1 VIDEFALLNE
11 QVFREGIKPLMVVQG
26 TVMLAITTP
35 KARNFVNDIA
45 AMKNP
50 DGSSMYNVIHKTTI
64 CSECK
69 KLPTLKERVACR
81 HVKLPPWKNRDEQ
94 LANLEYGLKSGTLE
108 LAAQEECGLVLEDSD
123 GYVYP
128 SKRLNEIFDLSNE
141 SMIYYEDYIPKRIFV
156 VCDPNADG
164 ASYTAVMSGF
174 WAKNDK
180 DPSQTA
186 LLVIL
191 GVDIVETKG
200 SEREKLIKDHIM
212 MIRTMNFGRYLTS
225 LIVFVPENN
234 SGHAVTMEESVSELQ
249 GVVTFY
255 QPGKTKPGIEKTN
268 ALTRV
273 YCESL
278 TVGIEANVFRFSKK
292 FFTLSHGTAATLRYK
307 KGIFMDKDEDII
319 VDELKTQVGR
329 IKKTRIAN
337 SDNYRISGK
346 EGGDK
351 QDDGAVALWML
362 YYCSKA
368 VEDIHNPSFQHIR
381 EKIVEDNALHVY
393 NMSQMIPMSRKQIA
407 DLNPKTLNLEYYQQ
421 NGF

>member
-1 VIDEFALLNE
+1 MIDEFALLNE

-35 KARNFVNDIA
+35 RARTFVNDIA

-50 DGSSMYNVIHKTTI
+50 DGSSTYNVIHKTTV
-64 CSECK
+64 CSDCK
-69 KLPTLKERVACR
+69 KLPTLRERVSCR
-81 HVKLPPWKNRDEQ
+81 HVKMPAWKNRDEQ

-108 LAAQEECGLVLEDSD
+108 LAAQEECGIVLEDSD

-128 SKRLNEIFDLSNE
+128 SKRINEIFDLSNE
-141 SMIYYEDYIPKRIFV
+141 KMRYYEDYVPKRIFV

-191 GVDIVETKG
+191 GMDLVETKG

-212 MIRTMNFGRYLTS
+212 TIRTMNYGRYLET

-234 SGHAVTMEESVSELQ
+234 SGHAIIMEEAVSELQ
-249 GVVTFY
+249 GVITFY
-255 QPGKTKPGIEKTN
+255 QPGKTKPGVEKTN
-268 ALTRV
+268 ALTRA

-278 TVGIEANVFRFSKK
+278 TVGIEADVFRFSKN
-292 FFTLSHGTAATLRYK
+292 FFTLSHGTAAKLRYK
-307 KGIFMDKDEDII
+307 KGIYLDKDEEVI
-319 VDELKTQVGR
+319 VDELKAQVGR

-346 EGGDK
+346 DGADK

-368 VEDIHNPSFQHIR
+368 VEDVHNNSFKHIR
-381 EKIVEDNALHVY
+381 NKSVEDNARDVY
-393 NMSQMIPMSRKQIA
+393 NLSQIMPMSQKNIT
-407 DLNPKTLNLEYYQQ
+407 DLNPKTLNLELYK
-421 NGF
+421 